1 MPAII
6 HHCKQVDNEHKMKG
20 SNIPML
26 TIRKSEN
33 TQMDEKKDEH
43 EIYEAGKEIIE
54 NIIE

>member
-33 TQMDEKKDEH
+33 TQMNEKKDEH
-43 EIYEAGKEIIE
+43 EIYEAGKEIIA
-54 NIIE
+54 NVI